1 MNLLTSPR
9 IPSLNTTL
17 GTNAFQRWA
26 FDDEAMSS
34 PNHNTGVAVYP
45 HCLWGKS
52 CLSWCHFFFSF
63 HKPVCLSSLVSV
75 ISSLCW
81 ILVPWLPMGVTRNPP
96 PSLPF
101 PSLPSLFYLTSHQI
115 YSWISTH
122 RSSSRVSFGNF
133 FHCKTFFFLCSSRNH
148 DILGSTS
155 VALAIYQVSALLFEW
170 ILLVLCK
177 NVLQKACFCFLFP
190 CFALSFFPSP
200 VLSISY
206 CAVTSYPYMQHS
218 KPLLTFL
225 GLRNLRAV
233 WSRLWL
239 SRVKL
244 SPGFI
249 NLQAEGP
256 VGRQY
261 PPRAVDSW

>member
-26 FDDEAMSS
+26 FDEEAMSP
-34 PNHNTGVAVYP
+34 PNHNTGLAVYP

-133 FHCKTFFFLCSSRNH
+133 FHCKTFFSCVLPETMTFWALRLLLWQFIRCPHSSLSEFYWCCVRMFH
-148 DILGSTS
+148 RKHVFVFSSLALPCLFSPLLFYQ
-155 VALAIYQVSALLFEW
+155 LAI
-170 ILLVLCK
+170 VL
-177 NVLQKACFCFLFP
+177 
-190 CFALSFFPSP
+190 
-200 VLSISY
+200 
-206 CAVTSYPYMQHS
+206 
-218 KPLLTFL
+218 
-225 GLRNLRAV
+225 
-233 WSRLWL
+233 
-239 SRVKL
+239 
-244 SPGFI
+244 
-249 NLQAEGP
+249 
-256 VGRQY
+256 
-261 PPRAVDSW
+261 